1 MNGEVVSTGQG
12 ISVVEEIDQETT
24 DTYAKAREVAEQQIT
39 KEQAVHDAHDAI
51 ESDVLGLWSE
61 YIEIPYGDLTLRVK
75 SDLPQRKHDMLK
87 RSLQDT
93 DTDLPNP
100 YTESL
105 LILTI
110 GLYDGDELKQST
122 DETFWNNANHWSEL
136 KVQKIISG
144 YFRNY
149 KKEIEATTSFLGD

>member
-1 MNGEVVSTGQG
+1 MNGE
-12 ISVVEEIDQETT
+12 
-24 DTYAKAREVAEQQIT
+24 DTHEKARAAADTQIA
-39 KEQAVHDAHDAI
+39 KEQVVHDAHDAI

-61 YIEIPYGDLTLRVK
+61 YIEIPYGGLTLRVK

-93 DTDLPNP
+93 NADLPNP

-110 GLYDGDELKQST
+110 GLYDGDELKQAT
-122 DETFWNNANHWSEL
+122 DETFWNNSNHWSEL

-149 KKEIEATTSFLGD
+149 KKEIEATTSFLRD